1 MKFPFN
7 DATNTATIIC
17 DHILEQGENIL
28 YVSHDEDDGMWQ
40 FLCGASHEITD
51 AKLVSLEEVFS
62 LDNSIAQLADMPC
75 GYIATRI
82 DITSKWKIEK
92 RC

>member
-7 DATNTATIIC
+7 DAPNTVTIIC
-17 DHILEQGENIL
+17 NHILEQDADIL

-40 FLCGASHEITD
+40 FLCGGSHEITN
-51 AKLVSLEEVFS
+51 AKLVSLEEVFA

-75 GYIATRI
+75 GYIASRT
-82 DITSKWKIEK
+82 DIASEWKIQK
-92 RC
+92 R